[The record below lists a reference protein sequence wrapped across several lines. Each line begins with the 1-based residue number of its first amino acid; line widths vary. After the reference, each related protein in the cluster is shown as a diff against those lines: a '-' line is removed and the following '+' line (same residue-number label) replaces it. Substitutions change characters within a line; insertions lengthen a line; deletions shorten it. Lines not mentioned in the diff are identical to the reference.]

1 MTKLLENIVEK
12 ILKNYFDKN
21 QIAEYKSILQKSS
34 VTSKSSNKLPSGSV
48 DNEQLERDFTPFT
61 TLPSYI
67 DLLITYATEKLP
79 KLTLIELL
87 MFMGEDY
94 VVQGQF
100 EIAEQIYLHILSIV
114 KNESEYQNIS
124 ASALLSLGIV
134 YSQLAQWKKSVTNIN
149 QARKL
154 FEKHKNFKGCARC
167 NNILGT
173 VYGDRGD
180 MVKAKKCFQDSLT
193 LLNTRTDIALI
204 GNLELNMGILENMQG
219 NFESAFY
226 YYQRALIKYEQLK
239 DNRRLAELRH
249 NMGMLY
255 SQRGE
260 YELAKIEFDKSIA
273 ISLNESYM
281 PKLALS
287 YLGKAFV
294 FAQLNDFPLAIAFA
308 DKSLDISL
316 QIKDRLTVADIYK
329 VKGIVEKKK
338 KNYEM
343 SENYLLTSFRINTE
357 VENILNQAESAYELG
372 ELYIEMKKT
381 IDAKRYLQI
390 ALKKYSKLNA
400 EPVVKKMQQ
409 LLAKIR

>member
-1 MTKLLENIVEK
+1 MTKLVENIVDK
-12 ILKNYFDKN
+12 ILKNYFDKK
-21 QIAEYKSILQKSS
+21 QVAEYKSILQKSTGS
-34 VTSKSSNKLPSGSV
+34 RKSARPPSRSV
-48 DNEQLERDFTPFT
+48 DNEQLERDFAPLT

-67 DLLITYATEKLP
+67 DLLITYATEKLS

-100 EIAEQIYLHILSIV
+100 EISEQIYLHILSIV
-114 KNESEYQNIS
+114 KNEPEYENIS
-124 ASALLSLGIV
+124 ANALLSLGIV
-134 YSQLAQWKKSVTNIN
+134 YSQLAQWKKSVSCIN

-154 FEKHKNFKGCARC
+154 FEKHKDFKGCARC

-180 MVKAKKCFQDSLT
+180 MVKAKKCFQESLA
-193 LLNTRTDIALI
+193 LLNPKADIALI

-219 NFESAFY
+219 NYDSAFY
-226 YYQRALIKYEQLK
+226 FYQRALIKYEQLK

-255 SQRGE
+255 TQRGE
-260 YELAKIEFDKSIA
+260 YELAKAEFDKSIA

-294 FAQLNDFPLAIAFA
+294 FTQLNDFPLAIAFA
-308 DKSLDISL
+308 DKSLNISL

-343 SENYLLTSFRINTE
+343 SENYLLTSLRINTE

-372 ELYIEMKKT
+372 ELYLEMQKT
-381 IDAKRYLQI
+381 IEAKRYLHI
-390 ALKKYSKLNA
+390 ALKKYIKINA
-400 EPVVKKMQQ
+400 DPVVKKMQQ
-409 LLAKIR
+409 LLANIH